1 MDITALLAQAA
12 SLMLTGMVG
21 VFVFLSILIVAV
33 KGLSKFAAP
42 KDAQTQPSSRATKS
56 QASDAGKIPGEHLAA
71 ISAAI
76 SQYRNQHFQS
86 EK

>member
-12 SLMLTGMVG
+12 NLMLTGMVG
-21 VFVFLSILIVAV
+21 VFVFLSILIIAV
-33 KGLSKFAAP
+33 KGLSRFAAP
-42 KDAQTQPSSRATKS
+42 AEQAPPSSRVSKS
-56 QASDAGKIPGEHLAA
+56 TPTSGEQVPSEHLAA

>member
-12 SLMLTGMVG
+12 NLMLTGMVG
-21 VFVFLSILIVAV
+21 VFVFLSILIIAV

-42 KDAQTQPSSRATKS
+42 DEPVQPRS
-56 QASDAGKIPGEHLAA
+56 QAAKSKPAGAEQVPAEHLAA

-76 SQYRNQHFQS
+76 SQYRNQHFPS